1 MVVFWVLLL
10 LAAVLLLYF
19 LLISCTV
26 RLYRP
31 EYSLGAAWWPKDGY
45 QCVVNAPGEQVG
57 FDKEGKAVYPFWS
70 YVNRK
75 DDPNSKTAFVEQL
88 KRTNTSGAKAQTEFY
103 RYSEVG
109 HAVKPVRS

>member
-10 LAAVLLLYF
+10 VAAVLLLYF

-31 EYSLGAAWWPKDGY
+31 QYSLGAAWWPKDGY

-57 FDKEGKAVYPFWS
+57 VDEGKAVYPFWS
-70 YVNRK
+70 YVKRPG
-75 DDPNSKTAFVEQL
+75 DPNSKTAYVEGLRWSKQG
-88 KRTNTSGAKAQTEFY
+88 SDKAQSDFY
-103 RYSEVG
+103 RYAEVG
-109 HAVKPVRS
+109 RAMKLVRS